1 MTIASLTVSTA
12 NRKLT
17 RDKRARPVSV
27 TRAAQRSCPRS
38 CPFLNSGC
46 YAESGPAGIHSSRL
60 NRAAAGLRLSSRDI
74 ARAEA
79 REISAAWPI
88 DGRPLRLHEVGD
100 ARTASAARILA
111 RAVAA
116 RQALGAGLAWTYTH
130 AWDTVRR
137 REWGSVSVL
146 ASVETTAQA
155 RAARR
160 AGYAL
165 AMVARTVADGIA
177 KLRAA
182 RIRGIPCPAE
192 SGAAAD
198 CASCGL
204 CMRADRL
211 RELRRGIIFTPHGS
225 GARRVREK
233 V

>member
-1 MTIASLTVSTA
+1 MSLASITLATA

-17 RDKRARPVSV
+17 RDPRARPVSV

-74 ARAEA
+74 AREEA
-79 REISAAWPI
+79 REIAAGWPL

-130 AWDTVRR
+130 AWDAVRR

-146 ASVETTAQA
+146 ASVETAAQA

-160 AGYAL
+160 TGYAP

-211 RELRRGIIFTPHGS
+211 RELRRGIIFTPHGT

>member
-1 MTIASLTVSTA
+1 MSLASITLATA

-17 RDKRARPVSV
+17 RDPRARPVSV

-60 NRAAAGLRLSSRDI
+60 NRVADTARASSRDI
-74 ARAEA
+74 ARQEA
-79 REISAAWPI
+79 RAIATQWPI

-100 ARTASAARILA
+100 ARTVTAARILA

-116 RQALGAGLAWTYTH
+116 RQASGAGLAWSYTH
-130 AWDTVRR
+130 AYDVVRR

-146 ASVETTAQA
+146 ASVETAAQA

-160 AGYAL
+160 AGYAP
-165 AMVARTVADGIA
+165 AMVAQTAADGIR
-177 KLRAA
+177 KLAA
-182 RIRGIPCPAE
+182 AGIQGIPCPAE
-192 SGAAAD
+192 SGAAPD

-225 GARRVREK
+225 GARRVRDK